1 MLRLATACACL
12 QKKKER
18 RSAMI
23 AAIGANG
30 CKKKRK
36 SLPTEKF
43 GFEQLLH
50 FGKLLALV

>member
-12 QKKKER
+12 QKKER

-30 CKKKRK
+30 CKEKRK
-36 SLPTEKF
+36 NLPTEKF